1 METLRQLKFYN
12 RFREAVKK
20 RTTENMVVPV
30 SGGLDSTLIVKAL
43 YDNGDIGKAE
53 FLCFG
58 FNDYVEMVSDKYGF
72 PIWYPEYPKK
82 YLDSSKIIRTLE
94 EPFYSKSISWYLYK
108 SINLLGSRVSLSGL
122 GADELFGGYDY
133 YNTERY
139 PRGLFKEIKAKTNE
153 EKKKNDGS

>member
-1 METLRQLKFYN
+1 MITEILVRLNFFVLGLMIMLRWLAIN
-12 RFREAVKK
+12 
-20 RTTENMVVPV
+20 TV
-30 SGGLDSTLIVKAL
+30 SLYGIQSTL
-43 YDNGDIGKAE
+43 
-53 FLCFG
+53 
-58 FNDYVEMVSDKYGF
+58 
-72 PIWYPEYPKK
+72 KK

-153 EKKKNDGS
+153 EKKKHDKHFLIHHHHRS